1 VEFSPLGIGIIC
13 LTAVLTGMAKTGIQG
28 LGIVLVPLAAMAMP
42 VKASTGFLLPLM
54 VAGDFVAVLYWRREV
69 VWKSLLGVLPW
80 TALGIVG
87 GFFAMRALNE
97 ALFKPILG
105 GLILC
110 FVALDFL
117 GRRLGFRLKSGHRFV
132 VFLVGILAGAFT
144 MLANAGGPI
153 MTVFLLSMALPKEE
167 YVGTTA
173 VFFWLINLF
182 KIPFSLSLGLITW
195 ASLKVDLLLLPLVF
209 LGCAA
214 GFFCVKKLP
223 QKAFNL
229 VAQVLAA
236 LGGLKL
242 FF

>member
-1 VEFSPLGIGIIC
+1 MEFSPLAIGIVC
-13 LTAVLTGMAKTGIQG
+13 LTAFLTGMAKTGIQG
-28 LGIVLVPLAAMAMP
+28 LGIVLVPLVAMAMP

-54 VAGDFVAVLYWRREV
+54 VAGDFVAVLYWRRVV

-97 ALFKPILG
+97 ALFKPLLG

-117 GRRLGFRLKSGHRFV
+117 GRRLGFALKSDHRVV
-132 VFLVGILAGAFT
+132 VFIVGILAGAFT

-153 MTVFLLSMALPKEE
+153 MTIFLLSMALPKEE

-209 LGCAA
+209 LGCVA

>member
-1 VEFSPLGIGIIC
+1 MEFTPLGIAVVC
-13 LTAVLTGMAKTGIQG
+13 LTALLTGMAKTGIQG

-54 VAGDFVAVLYWRREV
+54 VAGDFVAVLYWRRKV

-87 GFFAMRALNE
+87 GFFAMRALSE
-97 ALFKPILG
+97 ALFKPLLG
-105 GLILC
+105 GLILL
-110 FVALDFL
+110 FVALDLL
-117 GRRLGFRLKSGHRFV
+117 GRALGLGLKADRRAA

-144 MLANAGGPI
+144 MMANAGGPI
-153 MTVFLLSMALPKEE
+153 MTIFLLSMALPKEE

-195 ASLKVDLLLLPLVF
+195 ASLKVDLLLIPLVF

-214 GFFCVKKLP
+214 GFWAVRRLP
-223 QKAFNL
+223 QRAFNI
-229 VAQVLAA
+229 VAQALAA

>member
-1 VEFSPLGIGIIC
+1 VEFSPFAIGIVC
-13 LTAVLTGMAKTGIQG
+13 LTAFLTGMAKTGIQG

-54 VAGDFVAVLYWRREV
+54 VAGDFVAVIYWRRKV
-69 VWKSLLGVLPW
+69 VWKRLLGVLPW

-87 GFFAMRALNE
+87 GFFAMRALSE
-97 ALFKPILG
+97 ALFKPLLG
-105 GLILC
+105 GLILA

-117 GRRLGFRLKSGHRFV
+117 GRRVGFELKPDHRIV
-132 VFLVGILAGAFT
+132 VFFVGILAGAFT
-144 MLANAGGPI
+144 MMANAGGPI
-153 MTVFLLSMALPKEE
+153 MTIFLLSMALPKEE

-182 KIPFSLSLGLITW
+182 KIPFSISLGLITW
-195 ASLKVDLLLLPLVF
+195 PSLRADLFLLPLVL
-209 LGCAA
+209 LGCGV
-214 GFFCVKKLP
+214 GFYSVKKLP
-223 QKAFNL
+223 QRAFNL